1 MYITRSTCTILEIS
15 HSPAPVDS
23 CAGCSLFI
31 LSLSSYIHSSPCCWT
46 VFTITPFKMHFSTLT
61 RIFTLGFLAIAP
73 LVAGHDVAGAEVA
86 RRFVVR
92 PPISIHPPHI

>member
-1 MYITRSTCTILEIS
+1 LEIS

-23 CAGCSLFI
+23 YTGCSLFI
-31 LSLSSYIHSSPCCWT
+31 FSLSSYIYSLPCCWT

-61 RIFTLGFLAIAP
+61 QIFTLGILATAP
-73 LVAGHDVAGAEVA
+73 LVAGHDVASAEVA

-92 PPISIHPPHI
+92 LPISTHPPYI